1 MGVIILA
8 INFATLVLLP
18 FVWMVIRFSKRR
30 PVQVFCIIACGIAW
44 ILISNFAFQFLLE
57 QTIKFG
63 IDVPYSDVPE
73 IELPQDAS
81 SVSYYR
87 IYSSTRLVAQF
98 TISEAGFR
106 EWMRHHGRPVA
117 PIANP
122 VVVLQLDSES
132 PPNRSDLEIVS
143 GLHWDDYDKAD
154 PSDDSG
160 TTIVFDDQRNRAY
173 IVITD
178 W

>member
-1 MGVIILA
+1 
-8 INFATLVLLP
+8 
-18 FVWMVIRFSKRR
+18 
-30 PVQVFCIIACGIAW
+30 
-44 ILISNFAFQFLLE
+44 
-57 QTIKFG
+57 
-63 IDVPYSDVPE
+63 
-73 IELPQDAS
+73 
-81 SVSYYR
+81 
-87 IYSSTRLVAQF
+87 
-98 TISEAGFR
+98 
-106 EWMRHHGRPVA
+106 MRHHGRPVA